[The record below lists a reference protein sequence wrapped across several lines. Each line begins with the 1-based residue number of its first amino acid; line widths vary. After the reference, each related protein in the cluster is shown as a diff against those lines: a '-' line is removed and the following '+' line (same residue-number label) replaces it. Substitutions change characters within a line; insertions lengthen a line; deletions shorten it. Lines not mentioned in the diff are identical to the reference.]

1 MIALG
6 TIKDFSE
13 GWAIVPFVEKPHYW
27 LACGTVPVQGSIAT
41 LYRSVCGLRAGL
53 ISQRPLVPGNF
64 PKCKRCQ
71 RSVLANIEYTD
82 SAEEW
87 AARKAE

>member
-27 LACGTVPVQGSIAT
+27 TCMGGIDA
-41 LYRSVCGLRAGL
+41 YRVYESNCGLLRELHGTQQP
-53 ISQRPLVPGNF
+53 IVPGNF

-71 RSVLANIEYTD
+71 RSVDNAIACTD
-82 SAEEW
+82 SIEAW
-87 AARKAE
+87 AARKAK